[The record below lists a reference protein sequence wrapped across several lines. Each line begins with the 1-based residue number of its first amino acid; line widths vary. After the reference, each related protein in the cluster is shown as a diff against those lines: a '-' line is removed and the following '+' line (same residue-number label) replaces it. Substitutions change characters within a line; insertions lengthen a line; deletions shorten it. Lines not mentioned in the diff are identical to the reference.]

1 MYLILNK
8 LLLVNWSRVSEH
20 MLAFFILLKCYK
32 NFVMSLDSV
41 FLLIDIFIHRIIL
54 LLMPKEGLILK
65 KIIKFFKLLKRR
77 IDILNAEAE
86 LKFILENK

>member
-1 MYLILNK
+1 
-8 LLLVNWSRVSEH
+8 
-20 MLAFFILLKCYK
+20 MLAPFIVYTCYK
-32 NFVMSLDSV
+32 TLVISMDSV
-41 FLLIDIFIHRIIL
+41 FLLIDILILRIIL
-54 LLMPKEGLILK
+54 LLMPKEDLILK

>member
-1 MYLILNK
+1 MLGLIIVQK
-8 LLLVNWSRVSEH
+8 G
-20 MLAFFILLKCYK
+20 YK
-32 NFVMSLDSV
+32 NYVISMDSV
-41 FLLIDIFIHRIIL
+41 FLLIDILILRIIL

-77 IDILNAEAE
+77 IDIRNAETE

>member
-1 MYLILNK
+1 MILDKPFWLIDQ
-8 LLLVNWSRVSEH
+8 RVSEN
-20 MLAFFILLKCYK
+20 ILELFNVYYCYK
-32 NFVMSLDSV
+32 TVVISMDSV
-41 FLLIDIFIHRIIL
+41 FLLIDIFILRIIL

>member
-1 MYLILNK
+1 MIKIIWAYVGIVYWL
-8 LLLVNWSRVSEH
+8 
-20 MLAFFILLKCYK
+20 FCYK
-32 NFVMSLDSV
+32 NFVVSMDSV
-41 FLLIDIFIHRIIL
+41 FLLIDLLTLIIIL
-54 LLMPKEGLILK
+54 LLMPKQDLILK